1 MTAPAPTVV
10 YDNTTND
17 NRETVGTGPDGAT
30 GNQVTL
36 SGSARVG
43 ARASLPHPAWSEE
56 IVGQILEGV
65 INDAGGLVLVGGHI
79 VRVPPREP
87 VEAILAALPAQLAQ
101 RLRPLVEAKPQGN
114 LPQSAL
120 RQRLSRAIAQYQAQS
135 RG

>member
-1 MTAPAPTVV
+1 VDSRQP
-10 YDNTTND
+10 NGCSQIH
-17 NRETVGTGPDGAT
+17 RPDR
-30 GNQVTL
+30 VRSRDRRL
-36 SGSARVG
+36 LRSGLEARVSAR
-43 ARASLPHPAWSEE
+43 APLPHPVRSEE

-79 VRVPPREP
+79 VRVPPRQP
-87 VEAILAALPAQLAQ
+87 IEAILAALPAQLAQ

-114 LPQSAL
+114 LPQLAL